1 MCDVVDQHA
10 LDPLEED
17 EWALDT
23 PVIRGFVDGARA
35 AIERSASAAESCR
48 LLGPRFQAL
57 LGKSDWLPDR
67 FSRLTAIM

>member
-23 PVIRGFVDGARA
+23 TVIRGFVDGARA
-35 AIERSASAAESCR
+35 AIERSASAAR
-48 LLGPRFQAL
+48 LQPVRSSFVRR
-57 LGKSDWLPDR
+57 KR
-67 FSRLTAIM
+67 